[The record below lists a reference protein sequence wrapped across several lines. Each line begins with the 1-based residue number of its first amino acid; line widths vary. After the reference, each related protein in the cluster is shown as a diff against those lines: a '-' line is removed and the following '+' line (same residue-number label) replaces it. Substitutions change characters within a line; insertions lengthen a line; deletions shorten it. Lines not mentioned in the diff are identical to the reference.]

1 MRPRLLAVALLG
13 GAATFYF
20 EGDVGVLLY
29 LTGLTV
35 GVTAGIH
42 LWPDGP
48 LGVDRGD

>member
-13 GAATFYF
+13 GAAAFYF
-20 EGDVGVLLY
+20 EGAVGVILY
-29 LTGLTV
+29 LTGLAL

-48 LGVDRGD
+48 LGVDNGD